1 VLRVCQVVASINRDT
16 GGPAITVPSLA
27 KSLARQDVACTL
39 VTLDYPDLGPQTACS
54 DTEVIAVPAKWLTRQ
69 TRGWSRS
76 FQSRLR
82 QQAVRADV
90 IHSHGLWMFPN
101 LYARQAAVRAG
112 IPLVISP
119 RGMLERWS
127 LGRSRMKKFVAWQL
141 FERKNL
147 AAAAL
152 LHVTSD
158 SEGCFLRKLGLRPPI
173 AVIPNGVDIP
183 DPKSLP
189 WRDVIERKHPA
200 LIGKRWLLFLSRIHP
215 KKGVSELLRA
225 WRDLEAEFPDWQL
238 VVAGPDLDGHGK
250 VARERAAALGLGKR
264 ATFTGP
270 LAGIEKES
278 ALANAELFVL
288 PTHSENFGVAIAEA
302 LAFALPVVTT
312 RNAPWRELETHRCG
326 WWIELTNCTLVRC
339 LRMALSSHSAELREM
354 GSRGREL
361 VEEKYSWDRIGEQ
374 MKQSYEWILG
384 RGDKPSFVQIA
395 D

>member
-16 GGPAITVPSLA
+16 GGPAITVPGLA

-39 VTLDYPDLGPQTACS
+39 VTLDYPDLGPQTACP
-54 DTEVIAVPAKWLTRQ
+54 DIEVIAVPAGWLTRRA
-69 TRGWSRS
+69 RGWSGPFR
-76 FQSRLR
+76 SRLQ
-82 QQAVRADV
+82 QQAAKSDA

-101 LYARQAAVRAG
+101 LYARQAAVRAR
-112 IPLVISP
+112 IPLVVSP
-119 RGMLERWS
+119 RGMLEEWS
-127 LGRSRMKKFVAWQL
+127 LGRSRVKKFVAWQL

-147 AAAAL
+147 ATAAL

-173 AVIPNGVDIP
+173 AVIPNGVDMP
-183 DPKSLP
+183 DPRSLP
-189 WRDVIERKHPA
+189 RREVIERNNPA
-200 LIGKRWLLFLSRIHP
+200 LIGQRWLLFLSRIHP
-215 KKGVSELLRA
+215 KKGVSELLSA
-225 WRDLEAEFPDWQL
+225 WRDLEADFPDWQL

-250 VARERAAALGLGKR
+250 VAREQAAVLGLGKR
-264 ATFTGP
+264 VTFTGP

-312 RNAPWRELETHRCG
+312 RGAPWRELETHRCG
-326 WWIELTNCTLVRC
+326 WWIELTHFSLVHW
-339 LRMALSSHSAELREM
+339 LRVALTSRPAELREM
-354 GSRGREL
+354 GSRGRAM
-361 VEEKYSWDRIGEQ
+361 VEEKYSWNRVGEQ